1 MLLFLKEIFM
11 NTMPKRAFHGGTNA
25 VTSSRSGMSQF
36 EISKRIYSSGILSRI
51 ELSMSAKLV
60 LIALANHYNPEKSG
74 MFPSQKFIS
83 EQVGI
88 SLKSVERAIKE
99 LKNANL
105 LVYVTKKVNCY
116 YFTAKFFAEIK
127 MSDDIGH
134 FDGRNNGQF
143 DGQTEKHEQKK
154 NMEGAKKSNGYQARS
169 FMQQPKGVDY
179 QPVKLDLRRDEETP
193 WNDESVA
200 RRFVEGL
207 RSSMGNAFVRQKVQ
221 NVCEHWAA
229 RGVNLMELPR

>member
-1 MLLFLKEIFM
+1 M

-25 VTSSRSGMSQF
+25 VMSGRNGMSQF

-60 LIALANHYNPEKSG
+60 LIALGNHYNPEKNG

-83 EQVGI
+83 EQIGI

-116 YFTAKFFAEIK
+116 YFTTKFFA
-127 MSDDIGH
+127 
-134 FDGRNNGQF
+134 
-143 DGQTEKHEQKK
+143 
-154 NMEGAKKSNGYQARS
+154 
-169 FMQQPKGVDY
+169 
-179 QPVKLDLRRDEETP
+179 
-193 WNDESVA
+193 
-200 RRFVEGL
+200 
-207 RSSMGNAFVRQKVQ
+207 
-221 NVCEHWAA
+221 
-229 RGVNLMELPR
+229 